1 MILLSLKLGASRTT
15 KNLAKMFGMYCLLS
29 QRSRKKVDMFA
40 MEIIR
45 VFAIIAVFLST
56 FATGYILY
64 RVFRS

>member
-1 MILLSLKLGASRTT
+1 
-15 KNLAKMFGMYCLLS
+15 
-29 QRSRKKVDMFA
+29 MFA